1 MVISS
6 KNVYSLF
13 AYQYTNCN
21 VSVFAVGY
29 LMATF
34 DIETV

>member
-6 KNVYSLF
+6 KNVNSLF

-21 VSVFAVGY
+21 MSVFSVGY
-29 LMATF
+29 LMTTF